1 MLRRHIACQQGGQA
15 TRPLLNKCRD
25 RTVQRPYVRLR
36 LLAYVTGNKPRG
48 SIGSPPERGAQAHRI
63 KPGHVSVLDPCLGQG
78 ILYPGTSL
86 WVSRTLLGGIW
97 TPSKGPWHAYL
108 GVPER
113 IRGSGLC
120 VQGSGASSWRFGPTD
135 CILGY
140 IIFSGH
146 VASLEPSTW
155 WGRVLFTARLEIVAR
170 APCLHTVVR
179 GTPDSGYR
187 QWPLGPPQ
195 GRIRAC
201 RRGQSLI
208 GDWRAASAR
217 LLSQLLP
224 VHANCHACPRG

>member
-120 VQGSGASSWRFGPTD
+120 VQGSGSAD

-140 IIFSGH
+140 IIFSGQ
-146 VASLEPSTW
+146 AEPLDPSTW
-155 WGRVLFTARLEIVAR
+155 WGRVLSTVWLEIAAR

-187 QWPLGPPQ
+187 QWPPGPPQ
-195 GRIRAC
+195 GRVRAC
-201 RRGQSLI
+201 RWGQSLI
-208 GDWRAASAR
+208 GDWCAVSVH
-217 LLSQLLP
+217 LLT
-224 VHANCHACPRG
+224 